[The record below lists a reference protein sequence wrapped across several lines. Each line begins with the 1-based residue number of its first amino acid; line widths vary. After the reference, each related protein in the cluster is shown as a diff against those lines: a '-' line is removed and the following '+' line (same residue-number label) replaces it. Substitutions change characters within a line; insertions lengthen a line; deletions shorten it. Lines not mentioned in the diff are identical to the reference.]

1 MSFVIVALVLAAA
14 YLAAGPDAA
23 ERLKAAAS
31 AAFGRL
37 PHLER
42 RHVAA
47 AALVT
52 AAAIAWASSQPG
64 PAPAPSPTPAPGPAA
79 GLDLRGLFVGPD
91 AAADAAKV
99 SALMEETA
107 AELEWDGM
115 QREPFLKTG
124 VGFDELRVRMFDLR
138 CRGES
143 LGSKHPLARDAI
155 RGYLDEH
162 AGKSGGP
169 MSPAQRAA
177 WIAAC
182 REVAREAGRVAR

>member
-1 MSFVIVALVLAAA
+1 MTIVVVALVIAAA
-14 YLAAGPDAA
+14 YLAAGPQ
-23 ERLKAAAS
+23 AAAS
-31 AAFGRL
+31 IKDAAAAAYARL

-47 AALVT
+47 AALIA
-52 AAAIAWASSQPG
+52 AAAIAWANNQQPA
-64 PAPAPSPTPAPGPAA
+64 PTPTPAPSPSA

-99 SALMEETA
+99 AALMEETA

-115 QREPFLKTG
+115 QAEPFLKTG
-124 VGFDELRVRMFDLR
+124 VAFDELRVRMFDLR

-143 LGSKHPLARDAI
+143 LGAKHPQARDAI

-169 MSPAQRAA
+169 MSPAQRSA
-177 WIAAC
+177 WISAC
-182 REVAREAGRVAR
+182 REVAREAERVAR

>member
-1 MSFVIVALVLAAA
+1 MTIVVVALVLAAG
-14 YLAAGPDAA
+14 YLAAGPQ
-23 ERLKAAAS
+23 AAAS
-31 AAFGRL
+31 IKDAAAAAYARL

-47 AALVT
+47 AALVA
-52 AAAIAWASSQPG
+52 AAAIAWANNQQ
-64 PAPAPSPTPAPGPAA
+64 APTPTPTPSPVPSSE
-79 GLDLRGLFVGPD
+79 LDLRGLFVGPD

-99 SALMEETA
+99 AALMEETA

-115 QREPFLKTG
+115 QPEPFLKTG
-124 VGFDELRVRMFDLR
+124 AAFDELRVRMFDLR

-143 LGSKHPLARDAI
+143 LGAKHPRAREAI

-182 REVAREAGRVAR
+182 RHVAREAERVAR